1 MTVKY
6 NAPDRAR
13 LVSSLGSLRAM
24 SKRTLKLDQ
33 ALKILS
39 DEVDFLDL
47 ETNRQAQSKHS
58 ERFENKLLMLEKD
71 VASLVTQVDNI
82 HDQIS
87 DINYRLETKQ
97 PRRKWWWWS

>member
-39 DEVDFLDL
+39 DEVDFLDV
-47 ETNRQAQSKHS
+47 ETNRQTQSEHGEHS
-58 ERFENKLLMLEKD
+58 ESELRMLAKA
-71 VASLVTQVDNI
+71 VASLAIQVDNI
-82 HDQIS
+82 HEQIS
-87 DINYRLETKQ
+87 DINYILETKQ
-97 PRRKWWWWS
+97 PRRKWWWS

>member
-24 SKRTLKLDQ
+24 SKRTSKLDQ
-33 ALKILS
+33 ALTILS

-47 ETNRQAQSKHS
+47 ETKRQAQSKHS
-58 ERFENKLLMLEKD
+58 EHSESGLYTLANA
-71 VASLVTQVDNI
+71 VSSLVIQVDNI
-82 HDQIS
+82 HEQIS
-87 DINYRLETKQ
+87 DINYILETKQ
-97 PRRKWWWWS
+97 PRRKWWWS